1 MLLVLS
7 GSRPLRCYEE
17 QVAMSGLLCRTASL
31 SSRASAQGDEAGLAA
46 VKEAHARDNA
56 ALDALLERA
65 SAGFR
70 AGETADAVTCRLTM
84 EARS

>member
-1 MLLVLS
+1 M
-7 GSRPLRCYEE
+7 
-17 QVAMSGLLCRTASL
+17 
-31 SSRASAQGDEAGLAA
+31 
-46 VKEAHARDNA
+46 KEAHARDNA

-65 SAGFR
+65 SVGFR